1 MGGDLGPQAT
11 VPASLDILMENPS
24 VSIAFFGD
32 SVQIQKQINAYQNI
46 RNIDVDRFVIHHC
59 SSSISMSEKPS
70 FSVRNQQ
77 KSSMWRALE
86 LVSGGEASACVSAG
100 NTGALMAISIL
111 ELGCLPGISRPAIC
125 TKVPTL
131 NNSSLSIS
139 GYTYLLDLGAN
150 IVCSGEQLHQFS
162 LMASQKALVVN
173 GIQCATVGLLNI
185 GTEGTK
191 GRQEIHDAAK
201 LLETD
206 SDLNYIGFIEGDSL
220 LKGVADIAVCDGF
233 TGNIA
238 LKTIEGVALL
248 ARHYLNQELS
258 RSFLGKFGAFL
269 ARSSLK
275 KFYKKIDPVLYN
287 GASLLGL
294 NGVVVK
300 SHGSSGIDGFSCAL
314 AVAILE
320 AKEDLPQKI
329 KDKLSKFI
337 F

>member
-1 MGGDLGPQAT
+1 MTDSLCLAVDAMGGDLGPQAT
-11 VPASLDILMENPS
+11 VPASLDILMEDPS

-150 IVCSGEQLHQFS
+150 IICSGEQLHQFS

-173 GIQCATVGLLNI
+173 GIQ
-185 GTEGTK
+185 
-191 GRQEIHDAAK
+191 
-201 LLETD
+201 
-206 SDLNYIGFIEGDSL
+206 
-220 LKGVADIAVCDGF
+220 
-233 TGNIA
+233 
-238 LKTIEGVALL
+238 
-248 ARHYLNQELS
+248 
-258 RSFLGKFGAFL
+258 
-269 ARSSLK
+269 
-275 KFYKKIDPVLYN
+275 
-287 GASLLGL
+287 
-294 NGVVVK
+294 
-300 SHGSSGIDGFSCAL
+300 
-314 AVAILE
+314 
-320 AKEDLPQKI
+320 
-329 KDKLSKFI
+329 
-337 F
+337 

>member
-1 MGGDLGPQAT
+1 
-11 VPASLDILMENPS
+11 
-24 VSIAFFGD
+24 
-32 SVQIQKQINAYQNI
+32 
-46 RNIDVDRFVIHHC
+46 
-59 SSSISMSEKPS
+59 
-70 FSVRNQQ
+70 
-77 KSSMWRALE
+77 
-86 LVSGGEASACVSAG
+86 
-100 NTGALMAISIL
+100 
-111 ELGCLPGISRPAIC
+111 
-125 TKVPTL
+125 L

-150 IVCSGEQLHQFS
+150 IICSGEQLHQFS

-173 GIQCATVGLLNI
+173 GIQYATVGLLNI

-275 KFYKKIDPVLYN
+275 KFYKKIDPVFYN

-300 SHGSSGIDGFSCAL
+300 CHGSSGIDGFSCAL